1 MVCYDSP
8 GYVAPHVS
16 YYTGLESCG
25 TLSRSPH
32 CGHRGP
38 LYCVY
43 TVIAAIIGP
52 TGVRGT
58 ISQETSCFQ
67 VNWKYQ

>member
-1 MVCYDSP
+1 MTLQVMWLHMCPTTP
-8 GYVAPHVS
+8 GWKVV
-16 YYTGLESCG
+16 E
-25 TLSRSPH
+25 SRSPH
-32 CGHRGP
+32 CDHRGP

-58 ISQETSCFQ
+58 ISQEISCFQ